1 MRLTFTHPEWLW
13 LLPPVLAWTLWLAW
27 RSDASLNRVRRG
39 ISLGIRLVAL
49 LLVVGAIAGAQWRLR
64 EEGMNI
70 LFLLDRSDSIP
81 TSQQEQSRAQANL
94 WVKAKPPRDK
104 AGFLIFGADAA
115 LESEARTAAER
126 EKIQAVI
133 DPERTDI
140 AGAVR
145 LGLAALPEAG
155 QKKLVLF
162 SDGNENAGDALGAV
176 AMAHSQD
183 ATVDVVPLGV
193 RRSGDVS
200 LQKVGLPSRLKKGQ
214 TFEAKIFATSDKPRK
229 AKLRLLRND
238 QLLGEQTVEL
248 EAGKNLFTLPQTLE
262 QPGFFGYEVQL
273 ETPDDP
279 VPQNNKASG
288 FVTVRE
294 GQSVLIVSS
303 DPSTDGLLAAAL
315 REKMNVRLTDIR
327 GFPGTLPE
335 IQSYDEIIL
344 SNVAAGDLGREMMQL
359 LLSAVRDFGVGLVCI
374 GGDQAYAAG
383 GYRHTPLEEVLPL
396 EMELSSKKVLP
407 KGALGLVMH
416 GMEFANGNQV
426 ARGIALAA
434 LDSLGPL
441 DEMGVWLWDGTEK
454 PLFELQAV
462 GDKRSL
468 SRKISGMNQGDLP
481 DFQGL
486 MTMANADLKKSTA
499 NLKHIIVFS
508 DGDPNAPTPEL
519 MTDIVAHRITVS
531 TVMIGGHV
539 QPTTMMH
546 MAEQGRGRYYDVKSA
561 AQLPKIF
568 IKEASV
574 ILKSAI
580 VEEPFTPQVAASSEV
595 IRGISGYP
603 TLQGYVATSTKPR
616 AETPLLT
623 DKGDPL
629 LAHWQFGL
637 GRAVAFTSDAN
648 AKWARDWVG
657 WGRYRQFWTQVAQWA
672 LRRVEP
678 GDFTADVSV
687 ENGEGTLSVE
697 ALDPQGNFRNFLNL
711 RVAVVSP
718 KGERAEVPLQQ
729 TGPGRYEGKFAT
741 RDVGAYSLNLG
752 EFRNGE
758 RVSSQVIGA
767 SVNYSPEFNAAD
779 PDINLLRRM
788 AELGGGRV
796 LNPLNENP
804 FQIGRTRTYHA
815 RDLWEDLLKSFVCL
829 FVFDVGVRRV
839 DFDREEWGRWLAMV
853 RRRLGLGSGRRT
865 AAPPEALGSL
875 LASRDRVRA
884 ERTGARGPAPASPAP
899 ERPDL
904 FQPRVP
910 PPTGAPP
917 ASPTPPEGPSRTP
930 STPVSG
936 DAASPAQPPPEEPKG
951 TASRLL
957 DAKRRARRP

>member
-1 MRLTFTHPEWLW
+1 M
-13 LLPPVLAWTLWLAW
+13 
-27 RSDASLNRVRRG
+27 
-39 ISLGIRLVAL
+39 
-49 LLVVGAIAGAQWRLR
+49 
-64 EEGMNI
+64 
-70 LFLLDRSDSIP
+70 
-81 TSQQEQSRAQANL
+81 
-94 WVKAKPPRDK
+94 
-104 AGFLIFGADAA
+104 
-115 LESEARTAAER
+115 
-126 EKIQAVI
+126 
-133 DPERTDI
+133 
-140 AGAVR
+140 
-145 LGLAALPEAG
+145 
-155 QKKLVLF
+155 
-162 SDGNENAGDALGAV
+162 
-176 AMAHSQD
+176 
-183 ATVDVVPLGV
+183 
-193 RRSGDVS
+193 
-200 LQKVGLPSRLKKGQ
+200 LKKCY
-214 TFEAKIFATSDKPRK
+214 
-229 AKLRLLRND
+229 
-238 QLLGEQTVEL
+238 
-248 EAGKNLFTLPQTLE
+248 
-262 QPGFFGYEVQL
+262 FGYEVQL

-288 FVTVRE
+288 FVSVRE

-303 DPSTDGLLAAAL
+303 DPSTDGMLVAAL
-315 REKMNVRLTDIR
+315 REKMNVKLTDVR

-344 SNVAAGDLGREMMQL
+344 SNVAAGDLGRELMQL

-374 GGDQAYAAG
+374 GGDQSYAAG

-441 DEMGVWLWDGTEK
+441 DEMGVWLWDGTEQ

-462 GDKRSL
+462 GDKRKL
-468 SRKISGMNQGDLP
+468 ARKISGMNQGDLP

-508 DGDPNAPTPEL
+508 DGDPNAPTPAL
-519 MTDIVAHRITVS
+519 MADIVTHRITVS

-546 MAEQGRGRYYDVKSA
+546 IAEQGRGRYYDVKSA

-568 IKEASV
+568 IKEASI

-595 IRGISGYP
+595 IRGIAGYP
-603 TLQGYVATSTKPR
+603 QLQGYVATSTKPR

-657 WGRYRQFWTQVAQWA
+657 WGRYRQFWTQVVQWA

-697 ALDPQGNFRNFLNL
+697 ALDAQGNFRNFLNL

-741 RDVGAYSLNLG
+741 KDVGAYSLNLG

-767 SVNYSPEFNAAD
+767 SVNYSPEFNAAE
-779 PDINLLRRM
+779 PDIHLLRRI
-788 AELGGGRV
+788 AEMGGGRV
-796 LNPLNENP
+796 LNPTTENP
-804 FQIGRTRTYHA
+804 FQIGRTKTYHA
-815 RDLWEDLLKSFVCL
+815 RDLWEDLLKTFVCL

-839 DFDREEWGRWLAMV
+839 DFDREEWGRWFATV
-853 RRRLGLGSGRRT
+853 RRRLGLGTGRR
-865 AAPPEALGSL
+865 PLRPQEALGSL
-875 LASRDRVRA
+875 LASRDRIRA
-884 ERTGARGPAPASPAP
+884 ERTGSRGPVASSPVV
-899 ERPDL
+899 ELPDL
-904 FQPRVP
+904 FQPKA
-910 PPTGAPP
+910 PPTAASTSGR
-917 ASPTPPEGPSRTP
+917 ASPSSAPGSAA
-930 STPVSG
+930 SASHSG
-936 DAASPAQPPPEEPKG
+936 DSPPTAAAAPEEPKG